1 MACGKYRTDKGGHGR
16 HWCCECGFHSEVEFC
31 HFYSDCYER
40 EGCHWEPIR
49 TTEQLLHEGSKLI
62 DDLCSAF
69 KVTLLPDDQK
79 IRDGMAKAGG
89 E

>member
-1 MACGKYRTDKGGHGR
+1 M
-16 HWCCECGFHSEVEFC
+16 F
-31 HFYSDCYER
+31 ER
-40 EGCHWEPIR
+40 KMNWWLPAAEDAKAEYNQ
-49 TTEQLLHEGSKLI
+49 TLLLRDGAKLI

-79 IRDGMAKAGG
+79 VRDEMANAAG